1 MSPTRTLTHE
11 GEEIPR
17 AVRRIVDETP
27 ILDIHTHLF
36 PPTFGDMLLWGIDEL
51 LTYHYLVAEFL
62 RVTDIPYDE
71 FWSLPKSVQA
81 ERIWQTLFIERSPV
95 SEATRGVVTVLAQ
108 LGLPLVDRNLNAY
121 REWFAKR
128 SLDFHIKEVWE
139 KANVRKAIM
148 TNDPFDP
155 VERTFWEKN
164 TPVDKRFWAALRI
177 DPLLNNWP
185 QAAQYLASLGYAV
198 KVTLEDPTLAE
209 VQRFLAEW
217 LDRMQAKYA
226 AISLPPDFEY
236 PGAPVT
242 STLLEK
248 ALLPVLRDRN
258 LPLALM
264 IGVKRGVNPQLRLAG
279 DGVGTADVSTVE
291 RLCAA
296 FPGNKFMVTMLAREN
311 QHALCVAAR
320 KFRNLLVFGCWW
332 FLNNP
337 RLILEMTQMRL
348 EMLGTSV
355 VLQHSDAR
363 VLEQLIY
370 KWAHFRSILAMVLQ
384 EKYAYLASL
393 GWDVHEEEMRRD
405 IRAVLGGYFE
415 DFLELRLP

>member
-1 MSPTRTLTHE
+1 
-11 GEEIPR
+11 
-17 AVRRIVDETP
+17 
-27 ILDIHTHLF
+27 
-36 PPTFGDMLLWGIDEL
+36 
-51 LTYHYLVAEFL
+51 
-62 RVTDIPYDE
+62 
-71 FWSLPKSVQA
+71 
-81 ERIWQTLFIERSPV
+81 
-95 SEATRGVVTVLAQ
+95 
-108 LGLPLVDRNLNAY
+108 
-121 REWFAKR
+121 
-128 SLDFHIKEVWE
+128 
-139 KANVRKAIM
+139 
-148 TNDPFDP
+148 
-155 VERTFWEKN
+155 
-164 TPVDKRFWAALRI
+164 
-177 DPLLNNWP
+177 
-185 QAAQYLASLGYAV
+185 
-198 KVTLEDPTLAE
+198 
-209 VQRFLAEW
+209 
-217 LDRMQAKYA
+217 
-226 AISLPPDFEY
+226 
-236 PGAPVT
+236 
-242 STLLEK
+242 
-248 ALLPVLRDRN
+248 
-258 LPLALM
+258 M

-279 DGVGTADVSTVE
+279 DGVGTADVSAVE

>member
-1 MSPTRTLTHE
+1 
-11 GEEIPR
+11 
-17 AVRRIVDETP
+17 
-27 ILDIHTHLF
+27 
-36 PPTFGDMLLWGIDEL
+36 
-51 LTYHYLVAEFL
+51 
-62 RVTDIPYDE
+62 
-71 FWSLPKSVQA
+71 
-81 ERIWQTLFIERSPV
+81 LFIERSPV

-217 LDRMQAKYA
+217 LDRMQARYA
-226 AISLPPDFEY
+226 AISLPPGFEY